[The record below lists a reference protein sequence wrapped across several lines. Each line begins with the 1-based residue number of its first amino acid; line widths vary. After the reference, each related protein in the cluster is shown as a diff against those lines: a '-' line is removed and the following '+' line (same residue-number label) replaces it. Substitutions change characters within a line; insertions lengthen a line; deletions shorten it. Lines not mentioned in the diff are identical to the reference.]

1 MGGFVLKRLIQGI
14 PVVFVVSVI
23 VFLALNLLPGD
34 PVIARQGAMTGEG
47 YDEVVAE
54 MRKQFGLDRPIYARY
69 LTWAGNALHGD
80 LGVSYIT
87 QKSVFE
93 LILQRMPATIE
104 LTLAAMVL
112 ALLIALPTAVLAA
125 RRPGS
130 VFDVV
135 ATAGVTLAMS
145 IPSFWL
151 GIMLMLLFSVRLGW
165 LPAVGYEP
173 FTSDPR
179 ANIRHLILPAV
190 TLALIIAA
198 PIMRFFRS
206 SLLEAM
212 RQDYVTVARSKGLS
226 EFAVLTGH
234 VIRNGLL
241 GLVTFVGLQFGALI
255 SGAVIIEW
263 VFGWPGMGWLTVGA
277 VFNRDYTVV
286 QGAVVVAATLFVLI
300 NILIDV
306 LYASI
311 DPRVRHRGVG

>member
-1 MGGFVLKRLIQGI
+1 MSGYVLKRLVQGI

-34 PVIARQGAMTGEG
+34 PVIARQGSMTGEG
-47 YDEVVAE
+47 YDQVVAQ
-54 MRKQFGLDRPIYARY
+54 MRKQFGLDQPIYRRY
-69 LTWAGNALHGD
+69 LTWAGSALRGD
-80 LGVSYIT
+80 FGVSYIT
-87 QKSVFE
+87 QKSVSQ
-93 LILQRMPATIE
+93 LIRQRLPATLE
-104 LTLAAMVL
+104 LTLAAMAL

-125 RRPGS
+125 ARRGS
-130 VFDVV
+130 WFDLF
-135 ATAGVTLAMS
+135 ATSAVTAAMS

-173 FTSDPR
+173 FTQDPR
-179 ANIRHLILPAV
+179 DNIRHLILPAL

-212 RQDYVTVARSKGLS
+212 RQDYVMVARSKGLS
-226 EFAVLTGH
+226 ESSVLVRH
-234 VIRNGLL
+234 VMRNGLL
-241 GLVTFVGLQFGALI
+241 SLVTFVGLQFGSLI

-263 VFGWPGMGWLTVGA
+263 VFGWPGMGWLTVNA

-286 QGAVVVAATLFVLI
+286 QGTVVVAATLFVLL
-300 NILIDV
+300 NIFIDV
-306 LYASI
+306 LYASL
-311 DPRVRHRGVG
+311 DPRVKHGGLA

>member
-1 MGGFVLKRLIQGI
+1 VDD
-14 PVVFVVSVI
+14 
-23 VFLALNLLPGD
+23 PG
-34 PVIARQGAMTGEG
+34 
-47 YDEVVAE
+47 
-54 MRKQFGLDRPIYARY
+54 
-69 LTWAGNALHGD
+69 
-80 LGVSYIT
+80 
-87 QKSVFE
+87 
-93 LILQRMPATIE
+93 
-104 LTLAAMVL
+104 
-112 ALLIALPTAVLAA
+112 
-125 RRPGS
+125 
-130 VFDVV
+130 
-135 ATAGVTLAMS
+135 
-145 IPSFWL
+145 
-151 GIMLMLLFSVRLGW
+151 
-165 LPAVGYEP
+165 
-173 FTSDPR
+173 

-206 SLLEAM
+206 SLIEAM

-226 EFAVLTGH
+226 ERAVLLGH

-241 GLVTFVGLQFGALI
+241 GLITFVGLQFGTLI

-311 DPRVRHRGVG
+311 DPRVRHGGGL